1 MFTGIIK
8 SLGTIQE
15 SNKSDS
21 KLELWV
27 GVQTDIWNRT
37 NIGDS
42 IAVNGVCLTVVKKE
56 DKSPAGFS
64 FIFDVVD
71 ETLGKTNLGSMG
83 FHEIVNIEAPLKIS
97 DGLDGHIVQGH
108 IDTTGQIISNQLID
122 DDWLL
127 EVKMDRKWLKY
138 CINKGSIAVDGIS
151 LTIAKINDNYDDRCG
166 SVSMSIIPHTL
177 EHTNLKFKTKD
188 DTVNIETDFFGKY
201 IEKFLKPRMDINE

>member
-1 MFTGIIK
+1 M
-8 SLGTIQE
+8 
-15 SNKSDS
+15 
-21 KLELWV
+21 
-27 GVQTDIWNRT
+27 
-37 NIGDS
+37 
-42 IAVNGVCLTVVKKE
+42 CLTVVKKE